1 MKKKRRQ
8 IRIVAFA
15 DIEFIKEAE
24 EFAQSLNVDPDV
36 IYRIAL
42 RRFIESNF
50 EAAPAKKE
58 WVKDSLLIFTTLFGE
73 DISDFMS
80 YCKENKLK
88 MSDTLRLILK
98 KMIE

>member
-1 MKKKRRQ
+1 MKRRRRQ

-15 DIEFIKEAE
+15 DVEFINEAE
-24 EFAQSLNVDPDV
+24 EFAQSLNVEPDV
-36 IYRIAL
+36 IYRLAL
-42 RRFIESNF
+42 RRFVESDF
-50 EAAPAKKE
+50 EALPEKKE
-58 WVKDSLLIFTTLFGE
+58 WVIDSTLIFTTLYGD
-73 DISDFMS
+73 DISDFMN